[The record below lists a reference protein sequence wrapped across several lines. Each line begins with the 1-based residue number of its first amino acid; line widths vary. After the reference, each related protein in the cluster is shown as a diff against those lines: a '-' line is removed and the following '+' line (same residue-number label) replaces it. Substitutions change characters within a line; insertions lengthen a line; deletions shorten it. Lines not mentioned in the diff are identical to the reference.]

1 MKNVWMLLALL
12 FPSLASAHPG
22 HSEVGFLSGMLHP
35 LSGVDHVAAMMGIG
49 LVCSLYFGRDKSM
62 KWVSL
67 SVLALSLVFGAGI
80 AVTGFFI
87 PMFESLIALS
97 VVLVGVVLTFGVSGR
112 QLSRWLVYMLA
123 SFACFH
129 GYVHLFEMPTNAA
142 VMLYILGFVAAS
154 AALYFV
160 GFILGAQF
168 ESPESKK
175 KAFLYSGSMYLAMTA
190 MFLV

>member
-1 MKNVWMLLALL
+1 MLLALL

-80 AVTGFFI
+80 AVTGFYI
-87 PMFESLIALS
+87 PMFE
-97 VVLVGVVLTFGVSGR
+97 V
-112 QLSRWLVYMLA
+112 
-123 SFACFH
+123 
-129 GYVHLFEMPTNAA
+129 
-142 VMLYILGFVAAS
+142 
-154 AALYFV
+154 
-160 GFILGAQF
+160 
-168 ESPESKK
+168 
-175 KAFLYSGSMYLAMTA
+175 
-190 MFLV
+190 